1 MSSESDIPSWSVDAI
16 NAVLQTL
23 KLKDPFTFYHCC
35 RVGRASRRL
44 AKAMSLSEHEQN
56 ILEFSGLLHD
66 VGKVGIADKILLKPD
81 RLTDEEMTK
90 MKSHAEMS
98 CEIIQPLLQI
108 PFFRFLLPGIRY
120 HHEQFDGS
128 GYPNQLSGEKI
139 PLMARIIAVVDTV
152 DAMTNTRPYR
162 QSLSIERTHKELI
175 DFSGR
180 QFDGN
185 IVKTYLEAQKHWK
198 GIEEVDKEE
207 RVVPSVVSA
216 IALKKAS

>member
-1 MSSESDIPSWSVDAI
+1 MSSESEIPQWSIDAV
-16 NAVLQTL
+16 NAILQTL

-44 AKAMSLSEHEQN
+44 AKAMGLTEHEQN

-66 VGKVGIADKILLKPD
+66 VGKVGIADDILLKPS
-81 RLTDEEMTK
+81 RLTDEELTQ

-98 CEIIQPLLQI
+98 CEIIQPLLHI

-128 GYPNQLSGEKI
+128 GYPNQLTGESI
-139 PLMARIIAVVDTV
+139 PLAARIIAVVDTV
-152 DAMTNTRPYR
+152 DAMTHTRPYR
-162 QSLSIERTHKELI
+162 QALSVERTHKELI

-180 QFDGN
+180 QFDGHL
-185 IVKTYLEAQKHWK
+185 VKIYLEVQKFWQNQ
-198 GIEEVDKEE
+198 EEGEREE
-207 RVVPSVVSA
+207 RVVPV
-216 IALKKAS
+216 IYRKAG